1 MTIFSRNSLTAV
13 ATMKGSEQVQCQVER
28 SNRVGEGTGGDGVD
42 ACGGDIV
49 DGVERDAAAGFEPK
63 STGIEG
69 NGLSELGEVHVIEEN
84 QVDALEGKKVGEL
97 FERGGFQLDAHAG
110 MILADAVDGGL
121 EGGQGAI
128 GSEMIVFD
136 HHGVVETHAMVDT
149 TTGFDGFFFKQAPAW
164 GGFAGIPD
172 FDGIGFDGVDVAG
185 GHGGD
190 PGEALKEIEGGA
202 FGGEQRASATFDFD
216 QGVTGCECATVRA
229 MNPQTET
236 RIHFLE
242 DRFRDRHAGDDAGFA
257 RDDARFVAGVFG
269 DEVDGGNVTG
279 ADVFSQSGAD
289 EVESRGVHEE
299 SGQSVTR
306 EMRDASAEVLE

>member
-1 MTIFSRNSLTAV
+1 MIIFSRNSLTAG
-13 ATMKGSEQVQCQVER
+13 AMKGSEQVQCQVER

-49 DGVERDAAAGFEPK
+49 DGVERDATAGFEPK

-128 GSEMIVFD
+128 GGEVIVFD
-136 HHGVVETHAMVDT
+136 HHGVVEPHAVVDT
-149 TTGFDGFFFKQAPAW
+149 ATGFDGFFFKQAPAW

-216 QGVTGCECATVRA
+216 QGVTGSECATVGVV
-229 MNPQTET
+229 NPKTET
-236 RIHFLE
+236 RIHFFE
-242 DRFRDRHAGDDAGFA
+242 DRFRDRHAGNDAGFA
-257 RDDARFVAGVFG
+257 RDDAGFVAGVFG
-269 DEVDGGNVTG
+269 DEIEGGDVTG

-289 EVESRGVHEE
+289 EVESGGVHEE
-299 SGQSVTR
+299 SSEIVTR
-306 EMRDASAEVLE
+306 EMRDASAEVLK

>member
-1 MTIFSRNSLTAV
+1 MTIFSRNSLTSGA
-13 ATMKGSEQVQCQVER
+13 MKGSEQVQCQVER

-49 DGVERDAAAGFEPK
+49 DGVERDATAGFEPK

-69 NGLSELGEVHVIEEN
+69 DGLPELGQVHVIEED

-97 FERGGFQLDAHAG
+97 LERGGFQLDAHAG

-128 GSEMIVFD
+128 GGEVIVFD

-149 TTGFDGFFFKQAPAW
+149 ATGFDGFFFKQAPAW

-172 FDGIGFDGVDVAG
+172 FDGIGFDGIDVAG

-190 PGEALKEIEGGA
+190 AGEALEEIEGGA
-202 FGGEQRASATFDFD
+202 FGGEQRAGATFYFD

-229 MNPQTET
+229 VNPKTET
-236 RIHFLE
+236 RIHFFE
-242 DRFRDRHAGDDAGFA
+242 DRFRDRHAGNDTGFA
-257 RDDARFVAGVFG
+257 RDDAGFVAGVFG
-269 DEVDGGNVTG
+269 DEIEGGDVTG

-289 EVESRGVHEE
+289 EVEGRGVHEE
-299 SGQSVTR
+299 SGEIVTR

>member
-1 MTIFSRNSLTAV
+1 MIIFSRNSLTAG
-13 ATMKGSEQVQCQVER
+13 AMKGSEQVQCQVEC

-49 DGVERDAAAGFEPK
+49 DGVERDATAGFEPK

-69 NGLSELGEVHVIEEN
+69 DGLSELGQVHVIEED

-97 FERGGFQLDAHAG
+97 LERGGFQLDAHAG
-110 MILADAVDGGL
+110 MIPADAVDRGL

-128 GSEMIVFD
+128 GGEVIVLD

-149 TTGFDGFFFKQAPAW
+149 ATSFDGFLFKQAPAW

-190 PGEALKEIEGGA
+190 TGEALEEIEGGA
-202 FGGEQRASATFDFD
+202 FGGEQRASATFHLD

-229 MNPQTET
+229 VNPKTET
-236 RIHFLE
+236 RIHFFK
-242 DRFRDRHAGDDAGFA
+242 DRFRDRHAGNDAGFTRDDAG
-257 RDDARFVAGVFG
+257 FVAGVFG
-269 DEVDGGNVTG
+269 DEIEGGDVTG

-299 SGQSVTR
+299 AGENVTR
-306 EMRDASAEVLE
+306 EMRDASAEVLG

>member
-1 MTIFSRNSLTAV
+1 M
-13 ATMKGSEQVQCQVER
+13 
-28 SNRVGEGTGGDGVD
+28 GEGTGGDGVD

-49 DGVERDAAAGFEPK
+49 NGVERDATAGFEPK

-69 NGLSELGEVHVIEEN
+69 DGLSELGQVHVIEEN
-84 QVDALEGKKVGEL
+84 QVDALEGEKVGEL
-97 FERGGFQLDAHAG
+97 LERGGFQLDAHAG
-110 MILADAVDGGL
+110 MVLADTVDGGL

-128 GSEMIVFD
+128 GGEVIVFD

-149 TTGFDGFFFKQAPAW
+149 ATGFDGFFFKQAPAW

-190 PGEALKEIEGGA
+190 TGEALKEIEGGA
-202 FGGEQRASATFDFD
+202 FGGEQRAGATFYLD

-229 MNPQTET
+229 VNPKTET

-242 DRFRDRHAGDDAGFA
+242 DRFRDRHAGNDAGFA
-257 RDDARFVAGVFG
+257 GDDSGFVARVFG
-269 DEVDGGNVTG
+269 DEIEGGDVTG

-299 SGQSVTR
+299 AGENVTR
-306 EMRDASAEVLE
+306 EMRDASAEVLG